1 VAPPAPAPAAAP
13 AGAGIAKL
21 PAAGAAPVAAPQ
33 VPAPATSGAAGTAT
47 PIAWYRHRL
56 LHLAVIAL
64 AVALAMVLLVKVL
77 NSDDDGAGSGAGPQ
91 TQNSLAT
98 GPSAPASAPPS
109 APASAQSALPS
120 AATSAAQSAGS
131 GGGGGSASVSL
142 PPGWETYTDP
152 TGFTVAVPANWTKSQ
167 EGTLR
172 RFREPGT
179 GRSLGV
185 DQTNHPKAD
194 PYDDW
199 VDQEKARSRLSNYQ
213 RIQLVRV
220 PNYFQSCADW
230 EYTYTDSGGTRIHV
244 LDRNIVTGPT
254 HAYAIIF
261 QMPDALWSSS
271 ADMFP
276 LFAKTFQPAP

>member
-1 VAPPAPAPAAAP
+1 
-13 AGAGIAKL
+13 
-21 PAAGAAPVAAPQ
+21 VAAPQ
-33 VPAPATSGAAGTAT
+33 VPSPATSGAAGTAT
-47 PIAWYRHRL
+47 PIWYRHRL
-56 LHLAVIAL
+56 LHLVVIAL

-77 NSDDDGAGSGAGPQ
+77 HSDDDGAGSGAGPQ
-91 TQNSLAT
+91 PQNSPTTRPSASA
-98 GPSAPASAPPS
+98 SAPAAPQSARPSTTISAAPS
-109 APASAQSALPS
+109 AG
-120 AATSAAQSAGS
+120 AG
-131 GGGGGSASVSL
+131 GKGGSAGVSL

-152 TGFTVAVPANWTKSQ
+152 TGFTVAVPASWTSSQ

-276 LFAKTFQPAP
+276 MFAKTFQPAP